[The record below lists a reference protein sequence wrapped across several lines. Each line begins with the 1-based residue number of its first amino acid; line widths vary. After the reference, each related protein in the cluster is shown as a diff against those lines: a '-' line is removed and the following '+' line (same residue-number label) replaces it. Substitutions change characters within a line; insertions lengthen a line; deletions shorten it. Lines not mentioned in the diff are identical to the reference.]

1 MTNHYEGPDVIEV
14 GSASDLILGTD
25 KTFPFFPDSPGQA
38 RRTQQMSE
46 DE

>member
-14 GSASDLILGTD
+14 GSASELILGTD
-25 KTFPFFPDSPGQA
+25 KTIPVFPESPGQA
-38 RRTQQMSE
+38 RRSQQMSD